1 MPSPAFRGFVAKL
14 RNYQHSAADIGIL
27 MNLRL
32 HSHCLRSL
40 TGAQCT
46 PVTPL
51 HLRTCTLCAGH
62 GSPAI
67 EDEPHFVLRCPAH
80 GGERAGM
87 LDRLRHVYP
96 GFAAQWRASNDVQKM
111 RLLLWGIPDGTAPW
125 QPRAGTRGIARGQAT
140 YGGRAPVPRRSGQTA
155 PPHAQ
160 PILRTGPGRVTIDR
174 PAGGMRGGYV
184 VTS

>member
-1 MPSPAFRGFVAKL
+1 MPRPAFRGFVAKQ

-40 TGAQCT
+40 TGTQCT

-51 HLRTCTLCAGH
+51 HMRTCTVCAEQ

-80 GGERAGM
+80 NNERTVM
-87 LDRLRHVYP
+87 LDRLQHVYP
-96 GFAAQWRASNDVQKM
+96 GFEAQWRVSNDVQKM
-111 RLLLWGIPDGTAPW
+111 RLLLWGIPDGTTPW
-125 QPRAGTRGIARGQAT
+125 RPRAGARSAARVQAT
-140 YGGRAPVPRRSGQTA
+140 GAVLRFLGAAAKRHPNMRNLLFGRAPGA
-155 PPHAQ
+155 
-160 PILRTGPGRVTIDR
+160 
-174 PAGGMRGGYV
+174 
-184 VTS
+184 